1 VKDIDPS
8 PNKACLSSRANSARL
23 LAADA
28 DEGILATVDELA
40 HFEITTP

>member
-1 VKDIDPS
+1 VLNYLPT
-8 PNKACLSSRANSARL
+8 SRANSARL